1 MVAPACGPSYSRRL
15 RREDNLSLGVEAAVS
30 SDLVIAFQPG

>member
-15 RREDNLSLGVEAAVS
+15 KQEDNLSPGVEAAVS
-30 SDLVIAFQPG
+30 SDLVIAFQRG